1 MISIFTTLGPGAWV
15 GPNFKLTIRAW
26 GALIVRP
33 IGPGRASI
41 GLCFATG
48 RAYFTTGWGPKTSY
62 FSPKLAYFGLNSALF
77 GPF

>member
-41 GLCFATG
+41 GLGIA
-48 RAYFTTGWGPKTSY
+48 SI
-62 FSPKLAYFGLNSALF
+62 GL
-77 GPF
+77 GKVP

>member
-41 GLCFATG
+41 GLCNYTLCYCFASG
-48 RAYFTTGWGPKTSY
+48 LGPK
-62 FSPKLAYFGLNSALF
+62 
-77 GPF
+77 